1 MATVSIEERDFL
13 LDARVVRG
21 MSLFRFPSSFV
32 VPFVACPTT
41 TIAGDHLQQLGAI
54 DQNPSSVEQPKQVT
68 DQPRDDGFVL
78 ATYGQVSS
86 ESGTMS
92 LPMPLPNPTICK
104 LMLGVYRWTM
114 SCGDVQSLSSVR
126 SSGVF
131 W

>member
-1 MATVSIEERDFL
+1 MATVSIEEMDFL
-13 LDARVVRG
+13 LDARAVRG

-32 VPFVACPTT
+32 VPFVACPNT

-68 DQPRDDGFVL
+68 DQPRDDGLVL

-86 ESGTMS
+86 ESGTMYLPMS
-92 LPMPLPNPTICK
+92 LPNRKIGK
-104 LMLGVYRWTM
+104 LMLGVCCWTL
-114 SCGDVQSLSSVR
+114 SCSDVQSPSSVH

-131 W
+131 